1 MLLAW
6 NRWSSL
12 DAVVN
17 LDSHEDVVCLG
28 GLAWNV
34 FPPESTWLHRRPLRT
49 RPSFNHRRTVVK
61 PWAEGASDKFHPLP
75 AEWEP

>member
-6 NRWSSL
+6 NGWSSL
-12 DAVVN
+12 NAVVH

-34 FPPESTWLHRRPLRT
+34 FS
-49 RPSFNHRRTVVK
+49 S
-61 PWAEGASDKFHPLP
+61 
-75 AEWEP
+75 